1 MTVVFCGHRNINGK
15 EKELTEKLAE
25 ALTAILKKEKNLII

>member
-25 ALTAILKKEKNLII
+25 ALTAIFEKGKNLII